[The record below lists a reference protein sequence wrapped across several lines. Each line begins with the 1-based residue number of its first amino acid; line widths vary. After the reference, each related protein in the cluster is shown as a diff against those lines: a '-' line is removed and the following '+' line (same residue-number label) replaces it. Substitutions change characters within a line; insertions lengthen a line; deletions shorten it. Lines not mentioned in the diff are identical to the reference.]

1 MIYKLSLALLYEFDD
16 TPMDW
21 VKPKKDRTKEITATE
36 FRELGTNGKKK
47 IAVPSKSTSVASDWL
62 ESLCSENIEF
72 LKQSLPVA
80 KSRSIS
86 IRSKGS
92 QSLLPK
98 ALPWGAGLLEVEID
112 EGPDV
117 LQRLLQVYS
126 KQLLLPGRKA
136 EAKDDT
142 SGSVSHLQVK
152 TCENVAKWLNRS
164 LPVHGSDPFV
174 ALTCLTWVYG
184 LNDLGRELS
193 PADWLEVL
201 QNILT
206 QVDRSWSGPKSS
218 PLFPWLLWS
227 CEAPLALSTQLSKFR
242 GKDRM
247 VVDALERLSEL
258 LNQAAKDPSPWLEH
272 GGRNLRALIASVFR
286 SRLIADKLGARAWG
300 KKERKGY
307 AALLET
313 ALALTAPD
321 GQPLLQE
328 IDREE
333 DDRAVWDAAIALCD
347 HPKSLVAMSQ
357 AVLQKRQRNVRSSV
371 VEKTKSKTGSKRK
384 GKPVLRE
391 IGRYFEKA
399 EIASMRRGW
408 EQDGCRLAVD
418 FSREPIWLDCL
429 GNAGKR
435 LISGEWDLK
444 LRKNG
449 NDLVT
454 DVAWSEVCWFSD
466 DDVDY
471 LELEAAVE
479 NECRIQRQMI
489 LIRQEGWILLSDTLL
504 GNEVA
509 NWSIESTLDL
519 GADIEFVAA
528 QKSHE
533 AVLVSREDPKKTE
546 ATLLPLS
553 LPEWRRQPSPGLLS
567 SSSGKLTLTHQV
579 QGQRLY
585 SPIVIVPPKPGRSQP
600 FTWRR
605 LTVAEDLQIQPMEIA
620 QAYRVQVG
628 KEQVVLYRSLA
639 PVVRRSALGL
649 HLNSEFYC
657 GRYDPDDVAYESI
670 VEISAS

>member
-1 MIYKLSLALLYEFDD
+1 MNYELSLAILYEFDD

-21 VKPKKDRTKEITATE
+21 VKPKKERTKETTATE

-47 IAVPSKSTSVASDWL
+47 IAAPPKPTSVATDWL

-86 IRSKGS
+86 NRSKGT

-98 ALPWGAGLLEVEID
+98 ALPWGTGLLEVEID

-117 LQRLLQVYS
+117 LQRLLQAYT

-136 EAKDDT
+136 EAKDNT
-142 SGSVSHLQVK
+142 SGSVSQLKVK

-164 LPVHGSDPFV
+164 LPIHGSDPFV

-193 PADWLEVL
+193 PADWLEAL

-206 QVDRSWSGPKSS
+206 QVDRSWSEPKSS
-218 PLFPWLLWS
+218 SLFPWLLWS

-247 VVDALERLSEL
+247 VVDALERLSDL
-258 LNQAAKDPSPWLEH
+258 LAKAAEDTTPWMEF
-272 GGRNLRALIASVFR
+272 GSRNLRALIASVFR
-286 SRLIADKLGARAWG
+286 SRLIADKLGAKAWG

-313 ALALTAPD
+313 ALTLTAPD
-321 GQPLLQE
+321 GQPLLLE
-328 IDREE
+328 IEGE
-333 DDRAVWDAAIALCD
+333 QDDRAVWDAAIELCNN
-347 HPKSLVAMSQ
+347 PKSLVAMSQ
-357 AVLQKRQRNVRSSV
+357 AVLGKQARHGHLLVGGKN
-371 VEKTKSKTGSKRK
+371 KNKSGSKRK

-408 EQDGCRLAVD
+408 ENDGCRLAVD

-509 NWSIESTLDL
+509 NWSIESTFDL
-519 GADIEFVAA
+519 GSDIEFVPA

-533 AVLVSREDPKKTE
+533 AILVSRENPKRTE

-553 LPEWRRQPSPGLLS
+553 LPEWRRQPSHGLLS
-567 SSSGKLTLTHQV
+567 SSSGKLTLTHEV
-579 QGQRLY
+579 HGRRLY
-585 SPIVIVPPKPGRSQP
+585 SPVMIVPPKPGRSQP

-605 LTVAEDLQIQPMEIA
+605 LTVAEDLQIQPMEVA

-628 KEQVVLYRSLA
+628 KEQMVLYRSLA

-657 GRYDPDDVAYESI
+657 GRFDPDDVAYESI
-670 VEISAS
+670 VEISAN